1 MLDELRQATLR
12 QRGWR
17 ELRAVIKGCKQLV
30 TGLGE
35 LNGMP
40 LARDVIE
47 RIDELDEAPL
57 DAFFD
62 YLAQDLSPN
71 PDTVLAMAQAYAQ
84 HKDAPSLI
92 ALTHA
97 VDSPRQE
104 LFRRLNRAP
113 GGTAAVLRLR
123 RALMQRLP
131 RRPELAAIESDLLHL
146 LGSWFN
152 PGFLQMRRVD
162 WQSPA
167 QLLEKIIHHEA
178 VHALDGWD
186 DLRRRLQPDRRCFA
200 FFHPQ
205 LPDEPLI
212 FVEVALLPEMPGAI
226 GPLIDKHST
235 PLTQDRFRVAA
246 FYSISNC
253 EPGLRGVSLGNFLI
267 KSVAEQLHREL
278 PRLRT
283 FCTLSPIPRFA
294 QWLLAEPVF
303 ADMPQVRKA
312 VATTLDD
319 ARERLRKACGGDLSR
334 LQTASVHDK
343 LDPDDERALLS
354 LAAAYLAHQ
363 SPTSQ
368 GDPVARFHL
377 DNGARL
383 ERLNARANLAT
394 LGLRQSCGLMVNYL
408 YDLNK
413 IEAGHAR
420 FRAGDVVRSRAVTSL
435 L

>member
-131 RRPELAAIESDLLHL
+131 LRPELAAIESDLLHL

-312 VATTLDD
+312 AATTLDD

-343 LDPDDERALLS
+343 LDPDDEHALLS

-383 ERLNARANLAT
+383 ERLNVRANLAT

-420 FRAGDVVRSRAVTSL
+420 FRAGEVVRSRAVTSL